1 MLSGITRTIIEKIAM
16 AVDLSGWVWKNT
28 ANRFSSASKDII
40 GVEVNADDDDDAEGI
55 SLFLKVFGMT
65 TVVNGHFELDLVP
78 FDV

>member
-40 GVEVNADDDDDAEGI
+40 GVEVNADDDDDEGI
-55 SLFLKVFGMT
+55 SLFLGMT

>member
-40 GVEVNADDDDDAEGI
+40 GVEVNADDDDEGI